1 MHLKYNISNVN
12 ARIGRFV
19 RSNRQ
24 KMNMSAE
31 ELAVELNICQQHVSR
46 FERGQCAFTLE
57 FILRNLNVFNIR
69 LSHLVSEVFYED
81 TQVFSKAR
89 SIIQNNSMTKTIN

>member
-46 FERGQCAFTLE
+46 F
-57 FILRNLNVFNIR
+57 
-69 LSHLVSEVFYED
+69 
-81 TQVFSKAR
+81 
-89 SIIQNNSMTKTIN
+89 

>member
-46 FERGQCAFTLE
+46 FERGSAL
-57 FILRNLNVFNIR
+57 LR
-69 LSHLVSEVFYED
+69 
-81 TQVFSKAR
+81 
-89 SIIQNNSMTKTIN
+89 

>member
-46 FERGQCAFTLE
+46 FERGQCAFTLGKVRISGE
-57 FILRNLNVFNIR
+57 ILLG
-69 LSHLVSEVFYED
+69 
-81 TQVFSKAR
+81 
-89 SIIQNNSMTKTIN
+89 

>member
-24 KMNMSAE
+24 
-31 ELAVELNICQQHVSR
+31 
-46 FERGQCAFTLE
+46 
-57 FILRNLNVFNIR
+57 
-69 LSHLVSEVFYED
+69 
-81 TQVFSKAR
+81 
-89 SIIQNNSMTKTIN
+89 

>member
-46 FERGQCAFTLE
+46 FERAVRFYV
-57 FILRNLNVFNIR
+57 RVYSAN
-69 LSHLVSEVFYED
+69 SERF
-81 TQVFSKAR
+81 
-89 SIIQNNSMTKTIN
+89 